1 MKYMGSKRWQ
11 LNNGLGTQIR
21 RVARPTDRFVDLFSG
36 SGVVSWFASEQL
48 GLPVTAVD
56 LQQYAVVVTASV
68 IERSRTVGTDRLIDT
83 WIAPARVRLEQDD
96 YVCASRLLLESELSP
111 ANVERMRNDAS
122 SSVGVFTA
130 SYGGYYFSL
139 EQARTLDELR
149 LSLPKRKP
157 ASTVCLAALIVAAS
171 RCSASPGH
179 TAQPFRPTPQ
189 ALPHIEAIW
198 RRDLL
203 SEVQRVL
210 EQLAARHAVAR
221 GTAIHGDANAAVR
234 ALDGGELVFADPPY
248 SAAQYSRFYH
258 VLEAVATGGYRSVH
272 GAGRAPEIV
281 HRPSSRFS
289 RVTTARTALTELLTH
304 LAEKEC
310 RVIAT
315 FPQYKASNGL
325 SGEEIAQIA
334 GRWFNVDV
342 CATSNRFSTLGGNG
356 TQRAARHRTQELIL
370 TMFPR

>member
-11 LNNGLGTQIR
+11 LNNGLGTQLR
-21 RVARPTDRFVDLFSG
+21 RVAGPTDRFVDLFSG

-48 GLPVTAVD
+48 SLPVTAVD

-68 IERSRTVGTDRLIDT
+68 IERSRALRTNQLIES
-83 WIAPARVRLEQDD
+83 WIAPAQVRLEQDD
-96 YVCASRLLLESELSP
+96 FVCASRLLLKGDLSP
-111 ANVERMRNDAS
+111 AIVARMRHEAS
-122 SSVGVFTA
+122 GSVGIFTA
-130 SYGGYYFSL
+130 SYGGYYFSI

-198 RRDLL
+198 HRDLL
-203 SEVQRVL
+203 SEVRRVL
-210 EQLAARHAVAR
+210 EQLAVRHAATR

-234 ALDGGELVFADPPY
+234 ALDGGELVFVDPPY

-258 VLEAVATGGYRSVH
+258 VLEAVATGGYDSVH
-272 GAGRAPEIV
+272 GAGRAPEIL

-334 GRWFNVDV
+334 RRWFNVDI
-342 CATSNRFSTLGGNG
+342 CSTSNRFSTLGGNG
-356 TQRAARHRTQELIL
+356 TQRAARRQTQELIL

>member
-11 LNNGLGTQIR
+11 LNNGLGTQLR
-21 RVARPTDRFVDLFSG
+21 RVARPADRFVDLFSG

-68 IERSRTVGTDRLIDT
+68 IERSRALRTDQLVDM
-83 WIAPARVRLEQDD
+83 WIAPARLRLEQDD
-96 YVCASRLLLESELSP
+96 YVRASRLLLKSDLSP
-111 ANVERMRNDAS
+111 ANVAQMRHEAS
-122 SSVGVFTA
+122 RSGGVFTA
-130 SYGGYYFSL
+130 SYGGYYFSV
-139 EQARTLDELR
+139 EQARTIDELR
-149 LSLPKRKP
+149 LTLPKRKP

-189 ALPHIEAIW
+189 ALPHIEATW
-198 RRDLL
+198 HRSLL

-210 EQLAARHAVAR
+210 KQLTVRHAVTR
-221 GTAIHGDANAAVR
+221 GTAVRGDANAAVR
-234 ALDGGELVFADPPY
+234 ALAGGELVFVDPPY

-258 VLEAVATGGYRSVH
+258 VLEAVANGGYSSVH

-334 GRWFNVDV
+334 HRWFNVDI
-342 CATSNRFSTLGGNG
+342 CSTSNRFSTLGGNG
-356 TQRAARHRTQELIL
+356 TQRAARRQTQELIL